1 MKEYVDLFV
10 SEAREHLQQLE
21 QALLRLE
28 RDPNDHEAMNVIF
41 RSAHTIK
48 GGAATVGLPQ
58 TSELAHKAESLLDQ
72 VRKGRRPVDRP
83 LMDLLLR
90 ARDALQDGIEAVAE
104 GRPEP
109 DFHAIV
115 GALESLGPEG
125 DQAAKRPPDSTVPPP
140 LPPPP
145 PPPPPKGH
153 VTIRVEIDSA
163 SPMKAARCMVILR
176 AIGQLGDVVSS
187 TPRQADLEA
196 GMSPGHV
203 EAQVKTDRSAAEI
216 RSGLE
221 GLTEV
226 TRVEVLAPP
235 LPRPGPAPAIP
246 APPPPAAGPAGSV
259 EMPRSTAI
267 PKTSSI
273 RVATSQLETIINTVG
288 ELVIHKARLVE
299 TGRAV
304 ENPALQD
311 VVNRLDRLTT
321 DLYQNVLG
329 VRMLPL
335 SMIYDRFPRMVRE
348 LAAQQEKEI
357 ELVTRGKDIELDR
370 SVIEGLS
377 DPLVHLFRNAVDH
390 GLESPAERERNGK
403 PRKGTITF
411 DARREQNRVVV
422 EISDDGRGIDPERI
436 KRKAVEKGIIGADEA
451 NKLSVNDAYLL
462 LCRPGFST
470 AHEVTK
476 TSGRGVGLDVVKNW
490 VESVGG
496 SLQITSEV
504 GVGTKFG
511 LRLPLTLAIL
521 MALIVRIG
529 SERYVLPLDTVESTV
544 DLQSVG
550 IQTIHGREVFVLGE
564 EVIPI
569 LRLSRLLN
577 VPGSVEERFAVV
589 VERHG
594 RKAALTIGE
603 VIGQQ
608 EVVVKTIDWERI
620 PHRGVGGATILGDG
634 NVALI
639 LNVAALLESEPISVR
654 V

>member
-1 MKEYVDLFV
+1 MKEFVDLFV
-10 SEAREHLQQLE
+10 TEAREHLERLE
-21 QALLRLE
+21 AALLSLE
-28 RDPNDHEAMNVIF
+28 KDPKDAEAMNVIF
-41 RSAHTIK
+41 RAAHTVK
-48 GGAATVGLPQ
+48 GGAATVGLPRI
-58 TSELAHKAESLLDQ
+58 SELAHGAESLLDE
-72 VRKGRRPVDRP
+72 VRKGRRAVDRP

-90 ARDALQDGIEAVAE
+90 ARDALQEGVEAVAA
-104 GRPEP
+104 GRSEP
-109 DFHAIV
+109 DFGKLVA
-115 GALESLGPEG
+115 ALESALP
-125 DQAAKRPPDSTVPPP
+125 QTRHPPQRAAASPPSAPAAPAP
-140 LPPPP
+140 
-145 PPPPPKGH
+145 GH
-153 VTIRVEIDSA
+153 VTIRVEIDPA
-163 SPMKAARCMVILR
+163 SPMMAPRSMVVLR
-176 AIGQLGDVVSS
+176 SIGQLGHIVASAPTMADV
-187 TPRQADLEA
+187 EA
-196 GMSPGHV
+196 GRSPGYV
-203 EAQVKTDRSAAEI
+203 EAQVETDRSADEI
-216 RSGLE
+216 RAALSGLI
-221 GLTEV
+221 EV
-226 TRVEVLAPP
+226 TRIDVVTSASQP
-235 LPRPGPAPAIP
+235 P
-246 APPPPAAGPAGSV
+246 APPPGVPVPPPSGSGPGGSV
-259 EMPRSTAI
+259 EMPRSTAM
-267 PKTSSI
+267 PKASSI
-273 RVATSQLETIINTVG
+273 RVATAQLETIINTVG

-299 TGRAV
+299 TGRTV

-348 LAAQQEKEI
+348 LASQQSKEI

-377 DPLVHLFRNAVDH
+377 DPLVHLFRNALDH
-390 GLESPAERERNGK
+390 GLESAAEREKGGK

-411 DARREQNRVVV
+411 DARREQNRVIV

-436 KRKAVEKGIIGADEA
+436 KGKAVEKGLITADEA

-470 AHEVTK
+470 AHHVTK

-496 SLQITSEV
+496 SLQITSQV

-521 MALIVRIG
+521 KALIVRIG
-529 SERYVLPLDTVESTV
+529 PERYVVPIDTVESTV
-544 DLQSVG
+544 DLESTG
-550 IQTIHGREVFVLGE
+550 IQTIHGREVFVLGD

-577 VPGSVEERFAVV
+577 VPGPVQERFAVV

-594 RKAALTIGE
+594 RKAALTIEE

-608 EVVVKTIDWERI
+608 EVVVKALSWDRI

-639 LNVAALLESEPISVR
+639 LNVAGLLEAEAVSVR